1 MATQVTQEQVR
12 WQDLKVRSE
21 LDIVLEIAQK
31 EGWKD
36 CEVFGAGDMIAEPQ
50 ESKGWKLIP
59 ADLYEASIPPQAV
72 ERLYRIINAGIRV
85 RGVIIADDKRRTE
98 PVPAPAPAQLEAPRM
113 APLSAPALPAEPQ
126 PVPLPT
132 PARPVEPQPVPQ
144 PAPARREAS
153 QSGVSSDL
161 ENIGK
166 VLFGLFCVGAV
177 IALGV
182 GAVSVIALIA
192 RTFPLLLVGLFI
204 LMVAGPGLG
213 FDPKLVILVDDGT
226 GGTTWVSLFTWYD

>member
-1 MATQVTQEQVR
+1 MATQSTLEQVR
-12 WQDLKVRSE
+12 WQDLRVRSE

-50 ESKGWKLIP
+50 ESKGWKLVP

-72 ERLYRIINAGIRV
+72 ARLHRIINAGIRV
-85 RGVIIADDKRRTE
+85 RGVIIADDKRRKE
-98 PVPAPAPAQLEAPRM
+98 PAPEPARLEAPRL
-113 APLSAPALPAEPQ
+113 APPSAPARPA
-126 PVPLPT
+126 
-132 PARPVEPQPVPQ
+132 EPQPVPQ
-144 PAPARREAS
+144 PASRRETS
-153 QSGVSSDL
+153 QTGVNSDL
-161 ENIGK
+161 SIIGK
-166 VLFGLFCVGAV
+166 ALFGLFCVAAV

-182 GAVSVIALIA
+182 GAVSVIALIV
-192 RTFPLLLVGLFI
+192 RTFPLLLVGFFI
-204 LMVAGPGLG
+204 LMLAGPIVG